1 MRRHVI
7 AVALALCAAVTAAS
21 SQDDRLA
28 TILAEAKAE
37 LAREKARIAAERG
50 ALEAERD
57 TLVRQRDTLSD
68 RRVDLRVALESQRR
82 AADLGALAEKRETL
96 AAELD
101 RIEADAAEVGRIRAD
116 VARRLRDFV
125 DAMPG
130 RDREAP
136 VAADAD
142 VPALLDAMRQ
152 ILARGRGVSLTRET
166 IVGPAGK
173 PIDAEVMRIGQVGWA
188 YRADGRVALSLKSPG
203 SDEDGRWVE
212 ALEPDDAAALSAAF
226 DAVAAG
232 GATTAVV
239 PIDPTQQLRSEAR
252 TRRETFFDVVKAGGP
267 VMVPLAGVALLAL
280 LLILARVGWFAIE
293 GRGAA
298 RLAERTIRFAESGD
312 HDQAIAA
319 CSNARGPTA
328 RALAACLASRD
339 AGVEAREDAIQE
351 QILHDMPRVERFL
364 STIGILAAVA
374 PLLGLLG
381 TVTGMILTFEMIATF
396 GSGDPRMMAGGISQ
410 ALITTAAGL
419 IIAIPIL
426 LAHAFLSARADRLIA
441 DTERFSATMLNVLRE
456 RS

>member
-1 MRRHVI
+1 MRRFVLGIAI
-7 AVALALCAAVTAAS
+7 AVAALHAAAPA
-21 SQDDRLA
+21 QDDRLA

-37 LAREKARIAAERG
+37 LAREKARIAAERA

-57 TLVRQRDTLSD
+57 GLVEQRDALSD
-68 RRVDLRVALESQRR
+68 RRVDLRVALEAQRS
-82 AADLGALAEKRETL
+82 AADLGALETQRTSL
-96 AAELD
+96 RAELD
-101 RIEADAAEVGRIRAD
+101 RIEADTAEVRRIRAD

-130 RDREAP
+130 RDRKAP
-136 VAADAD
+136 VAADAAA
-142 VPALLDAMRQ
+142 PELLDAMRG
-152 ILARGRGVSLTRET
+152 ILARGRGVSLGRET
-166 IVGPAGK
+166 IVDPDGK
-173 PIDAEVMRIGQVGWA
+173 PIDAEVLRIGQIGWA
-188 YRADGRVALSLKSPG
+188 YRTNGRVALSMKGPG
-203 SDEDGRWVE
+203 SDDEGRWVE
-212 ALEPDDAAALSAAF
+212 ALEPADAAALSAAF
-226 DAVAAG
+226 DTVAAG

-280 LLILARVGWFAIE
+280 LLVLARIGWFLIE

-298 RLAERTIRFAESGD
+298 RLAERAIRLAESGD
-312 HDQAIAA
+312 HEQAITA